1 LFSYRNLGAK
11 RSKRNKTAY
20 QKVKARKVSQ
30 VGKKRCGS
38 VSLSEGDLAD
48 LKIAKDD
55 GIDAASDT
63 SDFNTGT

>member
-1 LFSYRNLGAK
+1 
-11 RSKRNKTAY
+11 
-20 QKVKARKVSQ
+20 
-30 VGKKRCGS
+30 
-38 VSLSEGDLAD
+38 LSEGDLAD